1 MSDSWLL
8 FVELS
13 SYAAFAI
20 ALICWRCVRKRPD
33 RRFAAYY
40 IGYSAVF
47 SAAFYSIVEFGDVKT
62 YRLLQDV
69 YDQVF
74 PVGIAAAWLATRRRS
89 IGVIALIALTW
100 LIASWTVSDDSIHRL
115 LAQVLYTFLTI
126 AIGRTA
132 ILKGK
137 GLDKMLLLLIAV
149 LLAYQAFLT
158 IGARLTAEYPEI
170 ITIQAWFYLPSMA
183 LFHLLFIK
191 LATHGFRIR

>member
-13 SYAAFAI
+13 SYVAFAI
-20 ALICWRCVRKRPD
+20 ALICWRFVRKRPN

-47 SAAFYSIVEFGDVKT
+47 SAAFFSIVEFGDVKT

-74 PVGIAAAWLATRRRS
+74 PVGIAAAWLATRGKS
-89 IGVIALIALTW
+89 IDVIAVIALTW

-115 LAQVLYTFLTI
+115 LAQMLYTLLTI
-126 AIGRTA
+126 AIGMTA

-137 GLDKMLLLLIAV
+137 GLDKVLLLLIAV
-149 LLAYQAFLT
+149 LLAYQSFFT

-170 ITIQAWFYLPSMA
+170 ITIQSWFYLPTMA
-183 LFHLLFIK
+183 IFHLLFIK

>member
-13 SYAAFAI
+13 SYAAFAT
-20 ALICWRCVRKRPD
+20 ALICWRFVRKRPD

-40 IGYSAVF
+40 IGCSEVF
-47 SAAFYSIVEFGDVKT
+47 NAAFSFIIEFGNLTTFRWLEDI
-62 YRLLQDV
+62 

-74 PVGIAAAWLATRRRS
+74 PVSVAAAWLATRGKS
-89 IGVIALIALTW
+89 VGMIAMVTLVWLVAIGT
-100 LIASWTVSDDSIHRL
+100 ASDPIHRL

-126 AIGRTA
+126 AIGRAA

-137 GLDKMLLLLIAV
+137 GLDKVLLLLIAV
-149 LLAYQAFLT
+149 LLAYQSFFT
-158 IGARLTAEYPEI
+158 IGARLTAEYPQI
-170 ITIQAWFYLPSMA
+170 ITIQAWFYLPTMA

>member
-1 MSDSWLL
+1 MVVAWGHFNDFLCYTAL
-8 FVELS
+8 
-13 SYAAFAI
+13 AI
-20 ALICWRCVRKRPD
+20 ALICWRFVRKRPI

-47 SAAFYSIVEFGDVKT
+47 SAAFFAIVEFGDLKT
-62 YRLLQDV
+62 YRILENV

-74 PVGIAAAWLATRRRS
+74 PVGIAAAWLATRGKS
-89 IGVIALIALTW
+89 VGVIALIAMTW
-100 LIASWTVSDDSIHRL
+100 LIANGAVSNPIHRIV
-115 LAQVLYTFLTI
+115 AQVLYTFLTI

-170 ITIQAWFYLPSMA
+170 IKIQAWFYLPTMA

-191 LATHGFRIR
+191 LVTHGFRIR

>member
-1 MSDSWLL
+1 MSDAWLL

-20 ALICWRCVRKRPD
+20 ALICWRFVRKRPD

-47 SAAFYSIVEFGDVKT
+47 SAAFSFIIEFGDLET
-62 YRLLQDV
+62 FRLTEDV

-74 PVGIAAAWLATRRRS
+74 PVGIAAAWLATRGKS
-89 IGVIALIALTW
+89 VGVIALIALTW
-100 LIASWTVSDDSIHRL
+100 LIASWAVSDSIHRL

-126 AIGRTA
+126 AIGRAA

-137 GLDKMLLLLIAV
+137 GLDKVLLLLIAV
-149 LLAYQAFLT
+149 LLAYQSFFT
-158 IGARLTAEYPEI
+158 IGARLTAEYPQI
-170 ITIQAWFYLPSMA
+170 ITIQAWFYLPTMA

>member
-20 ALICWRCVRKRPD
+20 ALICWRFVRKRPD
-33 RRFAAYY
+33 RSFAAYY

-47 SAAFYSIVEFGDVKT
+47 NAAFSFIVEFGDLAT
-62 YRLLQDV
+62 FRLTEDV

-74 PVGIAAAWLATRRRS
+74 PVGIAAAWLATRGKS
-89 IGVIALIALTW
+89 VGVIALIALTW
-100 LIASWTVSDDSIHRL
+100 LIASWAVSDSIHRL

-126 AIGRTA
+126 AIGRAA

-137 GLDKMLLLLIAV
+137 GLDKVLLLLIAV
-149 LLAYQAFLT
+149 LLAYQSFFT
-158 IGARLTAEYPEI
+158 IGARLTAEYPQI
-170 ITIQAWFYLPSMA
+170 ITIQAWFYLPTMA

>member
-1 MSDSWLL
+1 MHSNDVLC
-8 FVELS
+8 F
-13 SYAAFAI
+13 AAFAS
-20 ALICWRCVRKRPD
+20 ALICWRFVRKRPD

-47 SAAFYSIVEFGDVKT
+47 SAAFFAIVEFGNLAT
-62 YRLLQDV
+62 FRLLEDI

-74 PVGIAAAWLATRRRS
+74 PVGIAAAWLATRGKS

-100 LIASWTVSDDSIHRL
+100 LVASWTVSEPIHRL

-137 GLDKMLLLLIAV
+137 GLDKMLLLLMAV

-170 ITIQAWFYLPSMA
+170 ITIQAWFYLPTMA

>member
-47 SAAFYSIVEFGDVKT
+47 NAAFSFIVEFGDLAT
-62 YRLLQDV
+62 FRLTEDV

-74 PVGIAAAWLATRRRS
+74 PVGIAAAWLATRGKS
-89 IGVIALIALTW
+89 VGVIALIALTW
-100 LIASWTVSDDSIHRL
+100 LIASWAVSDSIHRL

-126 AIGRTA
+126 AIGRAA

-137 GLDKMLLLLIAV
+137 GLDKVLLLLIAV
-149 LLAYQAFLT
+149 LLAYQSFFT
-158 IGARLTAEYPEI
+158 IGARLTADYPQI
-170 ITIQAWFYLPSMA
+170 ITIQAWFYLPTMA

>member
-20 ALICWRCVRKRPD
+20 ALICWRFVRKRPD

-47 SAAFYSIVEFGDVKT
+47 NAAFSFIVEFGDLET
-62 YRLLQDV
+62 FRLTEDV

-74 PVGIAAAWLATRRRS
+74 PVGIAAAWLATRGKS
-89 IGVIALIALTW
+89 VGVIALIALTW
-100 LIASWTVSDDSIHRL
+100 LIASWAVSDSIHRL

-126 AIGRTA
+126 AIGRAA

-137 GLDKMLLLLIAV
+137 GLDKVLLLLIAV
-149 LLAYQAFLT
+149 LLAYQSFFT
-158 IGARLTAEYPEI
+158 IGARLTAEYPQI
-170 ITIQAWFYLPSMA
+170 ITIQAWFYLPTMA

>member
-20 ALICWRCVRKRPD
+20 ALICWRFVRKRPD

-40 IGYSAVF
+40 IGCSAVF
-47 SAAFYSIVEFGDVKT
+47 SAAFSFIIEFGDLET
-62 YRLLQDV
+62 FRLTEDV

-74 PVGIAAAWLATRRRS
+74 PVGIAAVWLATRGKS
-89 IGVIALIALTW
+89 VGVIALIALTW
-100 LIASWTVSDDSIHRL
+100 LIASWAVSDPIHRL

-126 AIGRTA
+126 AIGRAA

-137 GLDKMLLLLIAV
+137 GLDKVLLLLIAV
-149 LLAYQAFLT
+149 LLAYQSFFT
-158 IGARLTAEYPEI
+158 IGARLTAEYPQI
-170 ITIQAWFYLPSMA
+170 ITIQAWFYLPTMA

>member
-20 ALICWRCVRKRPD
+20 ALICWRFVRKRPD

-47 SAAFYSIVEFGDVKT
+47 NAAFSFIVEFGDLAT
-62 YRLLQDV
+62 FRLTEDV

-74 PVGIAAAWLATRRRS
+74 PVGIAAAWLATRGKS
-89 IGVIALIALTW
+89 VGVIALLALTW
-100 LIASWTVSDDSIHRL
+100 LIASWAVSDSIHRL

-126 AIGRTA
+126 AIGRAA

-137 GLDKMLLLLIAV
+137 GLDKVLLLLIAV
-149 LLAYQAFLT
+149 LLAYQSFFT
-158 IGARLTAEYPEI
+158 IGARLTAEYPQI
-170 ITIQAWFYLPSMA
+170 ITIQAWFYLPTMA

>member
-20 ALICWRCVRKRPD
+20 ALICWRFVRKRSD

-47 SAAFYSIVEFGDVKT
+47 NAAFSFIVEFGDLAT
-62 YRLLQDV
+62 FRLTEDV

-74 PVGIAAAWLATRRRS
+74 PVGIAAAWLATRGKS
-89 IGVIALIALTW
+89 VGVIALIALTW
-100 LIASWTVSDDSIHRL
+100 LIASWAVSDSIHRL

-126 AIGRTA
+126 AIGRAA

-137 GLDKMLLLLIAV
+137 GLDKVLLLLIAV
-149 LLAYQAFLT
+149 LLAYQSFFT
-158 IGARLTAEYPEI
+158 IGARLTAEYPQI
-170 ITIQAWFYLPSMA
+170 ITIQAWFYLPTMA